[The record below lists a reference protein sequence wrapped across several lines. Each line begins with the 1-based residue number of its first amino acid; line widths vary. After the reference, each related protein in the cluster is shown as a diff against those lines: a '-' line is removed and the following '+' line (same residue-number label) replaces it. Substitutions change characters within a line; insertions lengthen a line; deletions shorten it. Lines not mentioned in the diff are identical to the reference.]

1 MITFTLSIFSHIIYA
16 LIDSVSTLSY
26 VTPLIA
32 GMFKRTPELLVKP
45 FGVSTQIGESI
56 IARRVYHNYIVTVC
70 DRDTLANLVELEVVD
85 FDVIMGM
92 DWLASCY
99 AMVDCRNKIVHFQF
113 LKEVVLELK
122 GNIGAPRGKFICYPK
137 EKRLFQ
143 KDTFVIWLE

>member
-1 MITFTLSIFSHIIYA
+1 M
-16 LIDSVSTLSY
+16 STLSY

-92 DWLASCY
+92 YILSS
-99 AMVDCRNKIVHFQF
+99 
-113 LKEVVLELK
+113 
-122 GNIGAPRGKFICYPK
+122 
-137 EKRLFQ
+137 
-143 KDTFVIWLE
+143 VIPW